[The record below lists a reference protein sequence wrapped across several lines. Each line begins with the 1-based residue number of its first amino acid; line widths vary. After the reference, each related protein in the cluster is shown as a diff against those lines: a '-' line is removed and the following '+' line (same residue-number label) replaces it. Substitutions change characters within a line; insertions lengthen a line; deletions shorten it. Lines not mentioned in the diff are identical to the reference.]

1 MKVNGMKWLSRLLIC
16 LGFTFQYIIPL
27 VLFGGVVPYTHSGVD
42 KGLTKM
48 GYIAFAVAAVIV
60 SIKIREYFVKHKKGL
75 VRGLILSAFPIAVWI
90 IIGIGL
96 GMVADFVYNLSQYWG
111 RMLIFIVIARVF
123 YIMEEWISEKNEKN
137 NTNERSE
144 KNGEA

>member
-1 MKVNGMKWLSRLLIC
+1 
-16 LGFTFQYIIPL
+16 
-27 VLFGGVVPYTHSGVD
+27 
-42 KGLTKM
+42 
-48 GYIAFAVAAVIV
+48 
-60 SIKIREYFVKHKKGL
+60 
-75 VRGLILSAFPIAVWI
+75 
-90 IIGIGL
+90 
-96 GMVADFVYNLSQYWG
+96 MVAEFVYNLSQYWG